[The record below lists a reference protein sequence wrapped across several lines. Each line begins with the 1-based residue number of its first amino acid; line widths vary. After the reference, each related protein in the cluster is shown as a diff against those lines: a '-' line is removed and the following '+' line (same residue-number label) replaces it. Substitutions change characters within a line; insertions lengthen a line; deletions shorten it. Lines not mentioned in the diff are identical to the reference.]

1 MVSEKRYD
9 SGSQPPDRALR
20 LLALKEALTEEA
32 TTMEALIVVKIF
44 KVGGMRE
51 SWRVLTGFGMGRRG
65 NAAGLYILRAH
76 GHCPSLAV
84 TGVLSSLGENTS

>member
-32 TTMEALIVVKIF
+32 TTMEALIVVEIF
-44 KVGGMRE
+44 RVGRMRE
-51 SWRVLTGFGMGRRG
+51 SRRVLPRFGMGRRC
-65 NAAGLYILRAH
+65 NAAGIYILRAP

-84 TGVLSSLGENTS
+84 TGVLSPLGENTS